1 MLVKS
6 MSKNK
11 TIRQELREV
20 ENAELDKKSTFEILK
35 YLAYRH
41 RVGLISVGW
50 AITATFWI
58 VQQAPTVAYNLT
70 H

>member
-50 AITATFWI
+50 AGTITLWV
-58 VQQAPTVAYNLT
+58 VQQAPIVAHNLM